1 MPTVGP
7 PTIRAVTDHQPQL
20 DQVLHAVLDVLG
32 AEVAGVFLHG
42 SAVLGGLRPDSDL
55 DVFVVARR
63 RMTDRERRDLLQGLL
78 GISGRGAR
86 NGEPA
91 RPVELIVVAQGDV
104 RPWRYPPRCD
114 FLYGEWLREE
124 FERGEVPAPAVM
136 PDLTPLITMV
146 LLGDTPLHGPPP
158 ARLLD
163 PVPHDDLRRAIVAG
177 VPELLADLES
187 DTRNVLLTLA
197 RVWTTLATG
206 TIASKDAAASW
217 VLDRV
222 PARHRPVL
230 ARARSLYLGG
240 RDSLADPAT
249 PADPADSVE
258 PGSESWHGE
267 MPEVRA
273 HVDLVVRAIEQLA
286 ARDGQ

>member
-1 MPTVGP
+1 MPTLGP
-7 PTIRAVTDHQPQL
+7 PTIRAVTDDQYRL
-20 DQVLHAVLDVLG
+20 DQVLRLVHDVLG

-63 RMTDRERRDLLQGLL
+63 RMTDRERRNLLDGLL
-78 GISGRGAR
+78 WISGRGAR
-86 NGEPA
+86 NGEPG

-104 RPWRYPPRCD
+104 RPWRYPPRCE

-136 PDLTPLITMV
+136 PDLAPLITMA
-146 LLGDTPLHGPPP
+146 LLGDTPLFGPSP

-177 VPELLADLES
+177 VPELLADLAS

-206 TIASKDAAASW
+206 TVTSKDAAASW
-217 VLDRV
+217 ALDRL
-222 PARHRPVL
+222 PDRHRPVL

-240 RDSLADPAT
+240 RDSLAEPSDSEVPA
-249 PADPADSVE
+249 
-258 PGSESWHGE
+258 GESWDGE
-267 MPEVRA
+267 MRAVRA
-273 HVDLVVRAIEQLA
+273 HVDVVVRAIEQLA
-286 ARDGQ
+286 ERDER